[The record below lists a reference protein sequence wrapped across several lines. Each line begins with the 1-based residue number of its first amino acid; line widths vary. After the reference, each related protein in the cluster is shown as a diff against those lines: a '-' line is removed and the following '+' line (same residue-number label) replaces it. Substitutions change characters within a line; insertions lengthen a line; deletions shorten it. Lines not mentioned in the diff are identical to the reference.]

1 MCNVI
6 LQSWS
11 LAMDLLSKL
20 FAVVAASVSL
30 SAWATSFAQPAD
42 FSVIKDESKGNIKR
56 AVEVVLPERVDQPTL
71 EALAKEIKDSNPT
84 QFQRTFIGWRIKGEE
99 GGAYWAKTDYLPA
112 LTVQFLGSTVAD
124 YAKVKATSTKADGEV
139 FGSWLSTW
147 GYDYKMVGYQKS
159 GKTFIR
165 SIFADGSS
173 DTKEFVA
180 KKVSG
185 KSVLVDAEGS
195 DFVEYYTVNAHG
207 DLKFWGEN
215 GNFYTAKKSQ

>member
-1 MCNVI
+1 
-6 LQSWS
+6 
-11 LAMDLLSKL
+11 MDLLSKL